1 MYGIKTKQAHPFYA
15 YLSILRQP
23 KMRIK
28 NKIFSQ
34 VRQVSICSF
43 ERNYNFIYKHP
54 YLWYAGQIIF
64 PFMFEGSF

>member
-54 YLWYAGQIIF
+54 YL
-64 PFMFEGSF
+64 